1 MTWDFQKPEKNNS
14 IDQAVSLK
22 SNALLGKNVCLGIC
36 GSIAAYK
43 APDIIRELRKH
54 GASVTAFA
62 SQAALNFVTEMALE
76 WTSTNKPVTSL
87 SADAEHLGGDQKFDI
102 YLYAPAS
109 YSSIN
114 KMASG
119 IADTPVTISFSS
131 ALGELEDNYC
141 QIFIAPCMHGT
152 MHNSIL
158 NESMKKLNQ
167 LGISFMQP
175 RQEDGKNKLPEANE
189 IVENIIN
196 SLK

>member
-1 MTWDFQKPEKNNS
+1 MTWNFQKPKKHDS
-14 IDQAVSLK
+14 TDQAVSLK
-22 SNALLGKNVCLGIC
+22 STALKGKNVCLGIC

-54 GASVTAFA
+54 GATVTAFA
-62 SQAALNFVTEMALE
+62 SPAALNFVTEMALE

-87 SADAEHLGGDQKFDI
+87 SADAEHLGGDKSFDI

-114 KMASG
+114 KMATG

-131 ALGELEDNYC
+131 ALGQLEEQSC
-141 QIFIAPCMHGT
+141 KVFVAPCMHGT
-152 MHNSIL
+152 MHNTIL
-158 NESMKKLNQ
+158 NESMKKLAQ
-167 LGISFMQP
+167 LGVSFMQP
-175 RQEDGKNKLPEANE
+175 RQEDGKNKLPEPDE
-189 IVENIIN
+189 IVENIIQ